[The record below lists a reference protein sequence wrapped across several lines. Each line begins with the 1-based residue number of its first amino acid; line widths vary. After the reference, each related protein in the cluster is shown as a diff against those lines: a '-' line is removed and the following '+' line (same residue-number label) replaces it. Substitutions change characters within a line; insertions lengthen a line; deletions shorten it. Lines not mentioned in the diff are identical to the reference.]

1 MTDEPTSSRPTERWV
16 GWCVGLG
23 LALLAL
29 FLRVW
34 RLGTPHRFEF
44 DETYYAK
51 DAWSLL
57 HHGYVRNYVEN
68 ADKMIL
74 SGQTHDLWADG
85 PSMVVHP
92 EVAKWLIAMGEWALG
107 MDPTGWRIAS
117 AVTGS
122 LMVLVLFRLVLRIT
136 GSLLLASIGALLLCF
151 DGLHFVL
158 SRLALIDLFLA
169 FFMLVAVHCMVADR
183 QWIRRR
189 LVEPVSSGWGP
200 VVLWRPWLLC
210 AGLAFGLAV
219 GTKWNAL
226 YVIAAMGLLFWAW
239 STGARKRIGV
249 RRPWLP
255 AAVLDA
261 APALVYLLAVP
272 LVVYV
277 LTWTGWL
284 MHAHEYELALSDT
297 QYGPYWGSY
306 IETDASGFL
315 GEAWQSLR
323 SLWHYH
329 HDVYSFHTGFLNEA
343 THPYASNPLG
353 WPILNRPVAVDA
365 SLDIQPGQQGCG
377 AAEGSTCL
385 RVVTLLGTPALW
397 WVAVPAMLWALASW
411 VLRRDWRY
419 GVAVVGYL
427 ATWLPWFQYSDRPIF
442 SYYAVAMLPFMVLG
456 VTLVLGEI
464 IGSADAPRRRRVIGA
479 VVAGAVVVAVVLNF
493 AWFWPIYTD
502 GLLTNAEWMQ
512 RVWFD
517 RWI

>member
-1 MTDEPTSSRPTERWV
+1 M
-16 GWCVGLG
+16 C
-23 LALLAL
+23 
-29 FLRVW
+29 
-34 RLGTPHRFEF
+34 
-44 DETYYAK
+44 
-51 DAWSLL
+51 
-57 HHGYVRNYVEN
+57 
-68 ADKMIL
+68 
-74 SGQTHDLWADG
+74 
-85 PSMVVHP
+85 
-92 EVAKWLIAMGEWALG
+92 
-107 MDPTGWRIAS
+107 
-117 AVTGS
+117 
-122 LMVLVLFRLVLRIT
+122 
-136 GSLLLASIGALLLCF
+136 
-151 DGLHFVL
+151 
-158 SRLALIDLFLA
+158 
-169 FFMLVAVHCMVADR
+169 
-183 QWIRRR
+183 IRD
-189 LVEPVSSGWGP
+189 S
-200 VVLWRPWLLC
+200 
-210 AGLAFGLAV
+210 
-219 GTKWNAL
+219 
-226 YVIAAMGLLFWAW
+226 
-239 STGARKRIGV
+239 
-249 RRPWLP
+249 
-255 AAVLDA
+255 
-261 APALVYLLAVP
+261 
-272 LVVYV
+272 
-277 LTWTGWL
+277 
-284 MHAHEYELALSDT
+284 EYELALSDT

-464 IGSADAPRRRRVIGA
+464 IGSVDAPRRRRVIGA

-512 RVWFD
+512 RIWFD